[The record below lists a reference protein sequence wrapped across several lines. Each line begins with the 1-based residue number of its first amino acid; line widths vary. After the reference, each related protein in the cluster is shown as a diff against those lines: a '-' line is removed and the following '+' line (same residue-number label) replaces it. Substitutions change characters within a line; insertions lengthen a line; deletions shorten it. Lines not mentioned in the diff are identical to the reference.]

1 EMNRWV
7 AQLCY
12 ACNLEKQEDSEPYGT
27 APHAPIQQAREVN
40 NSGLRST
47 NGGDFFSRSF
57 DSFVD
62 TPSSES
68 SVAEKFID
76 DQIKQKSSSDYT
88 LLKNCSSGATP
99 SSCQGRGS
107 SSEEGQ
113 AETTTHPYIHLK
125 NCTSTR
131 PKDTQLDREQSST
144 GHQRNHS
151 NGSSSVSSSG
161 ASSSAESDSCP
172 NDLPSR
178 SALDNLVPPPR
189 PPKAKHSNA
198 RKDGIREELFE
209 VYANGVFL
217 LDQTLPPPRLDEIGI
232 EGDRG
237 WSGETIKPSAGSFLI
252 LLGVFLL
259 DQTLP
264 PPRLD
269 EIGIE
274 GDRGWSGETIKPAEE
289 TSESCEPQAGPS
301 WEAPL
306 PFSMARSPV
315 NKLEHIP
322 PLPPDGELI
331 PPKVDRSCKPH
342 RKAVSADETNAPSSI
357 GRINSFVK
365 RYDKHSYSGPCPPI
379 VRPRK
384 SSEESS
390 NQSASPKPKLSVPTI
405 PRTNPLHRFQRE
417 PKPPAALP
425 PAELTAP
432 PSSSSML
439 EYFDPIEGVT
449 VMRSASASSI
459 GGEAAGLA
467 KADVPARTAP
477 ARSVEYILIDEQSTK
492 AVFEA
497 NMQQNELRAM
507 GKPLG

>member
-1 EMNRWV
+1 MNRWV

-27 APHAPIQQAREVN
+27 APHAPIQQ
-40 NSGLRST
+40 G
-47 NGGDFFSRSF
+47 RSF

-209 VYANGVFL
+209 VYANGKCIFTYFRYAFV
-217 LDQTLPPPRLDEIGI
+217 R
-232 EGDRG
+232 
-237 WSGETIKPSAGSFLI
+237 SAGSFLI

-274 GDRGWSGETIKPAEE
+274 GDRGWSGETIKPINYVRFFSSAEE

-306 PFSMARSPV
+306 PFSMARSP
-315 NKLEHIP
+315 
-322 PLPPDGELI
+322 
-331 PPKVDRSCKPH
+331 VDRSCKPH

-449 VMRSASASSI
+449 VMRSASACSI